1 MAKNGGPTV
10 SKDDLTVIKAMPS
23 PPPMVKET
31 LTATAMLLG
40 YTEEKAKVSL
50 SAHAQWTFHFYKLSA

>member
-1 MAKNGGPTV
+1 MAKKGGPTV

-40 YTEEKAKVSL
+40 YTEEQA
-50 SAHAQWTFHFYKLSA
+50 